1 MKLEH
6 VPCAALSIHVIR
18 RLPRYLRELD
28 VLLAKGITRISSV
41 QLGRRMG
48 LTASQIRQDFSC
60 CSGVGIQGYG
70 YNVAVLRDRLAQIL
84 GMDRDY
90 SAILIGA
97 GKLGRLLM
105 ESFSTVARGYHLRA
119 VFDADA
125 ALIGQVIDDMPIL
138 SISNLRSYIRKNG
151 IDIAILAVP
160 TGEAQRIADAVTDAG
175 IRGIWNFTNT
185 DISTGESQVPVE
197 DVHFSDSFLT
207 LSYFLAQDDR
217 ASAKR

>member
-1 MKLEH
+1 MKLDRMPSAER
-6 VPCAALSIHVIR
+6 SIHVIR

-28 VLLAKGITRISSV
+28 ILLSKGITRISSV

-48 LTASQIRQDFSC
+48 VTASQIRQDFSC
-60 CSGVGIQGYG
+60 CGGLGIQGYG
-70 YNVAVLRDRLAQIL
+70 YNVADLRDGLAQIL

-97 GKLGRLLM
+97 GKLGRILM
-105 ESFSTVARGYHLRA
+105 ENFSAVAKGYHLRA

-125 ALIGQVIDDMPIL
+125 ALIGQVIDDMPVM
-138 SISNLRSYIRKNG
+138 SISNLRRYIRENK
-151 IDIAILAVP
+151 IDIAILTVP
-160 TGEAQRIADAVTDAG
+160 PGEAQSITDAITAAG

-185 DISTGESQVPVE
+185 EITTGAREIPVE

-217 ASAKR
+217 TNAKR